1 MNETIDE
8 LLAESTKQTR
18 KPSEPPAQQLSKED
32 WAAKK
37 KQTREDAYA
46 LVDKGAESI
55 IMSPPMME
63 QYLSMQTRFLHYSV
77 SNVLLIM
84 QQCPDATQLKN
95 FDGWKEV
102 GASIKKGTRGITIL
116 EPGKQY
122 TGADGKTKTS
132 FDPKTVFD
140 ISQTTAAPEKADEQP
155 SYAEVPAGM
164 EQRPVAR
171 AMLLALIRQSPVEIE
186 SVSALEGGPQM
197 GACYQHQLKRIQVQ
211 RGMPAEALFQALTCE
226 IVHAEFAR
234 DKESYSRAAY
244 NYQARCAA
252 FLVCRHYQV
261 DASCFNVRNAPATT
275 SGLDAQQMRQQ
286 LSVIRDVAG
295 RITNRMDKNLS
306 YDAKQTG
313 KER

>member
-1 MNETIDE
+1 MSETFDD
-8 LLAESTKQTR
+8 LLAESSKQPR
-18 KPSEPPAQQLSKED
+18 KPSEPPTQRLSKEE

-55 IMSPPMME
+55 VMSPPLME
-63 QYLSMQTRFLHYSV
+63 QYLDLQARFPHYSV

-84 QQCPDATQLKN
+84 QQYPNATQLKN
-95 FDGWKEV
+95 FDGWKETDT
-102 GASIKKGTRGITIL
+102 SIKKGLKGITIL
-116 EPGKQY
+116 EPGRQY

-140 ISQTTAAPEKADEQP
+140 ISQTTAHPDHADTQP
-155 SYAEVPAGM
+155 GYAEVPAGM
-164 EQRPVAR
+164 EQRPVDR

-186 SVSALEGGPQM
+186 SVEVLESGPQM
-197 GACYQHQLKRIQVQ
+197 GACYQHQMKRIQVQ
-211 RGMPAEALFQALTCE
+211 KGLPAEVLFQALSSE

-234 DKESYSRAAY
+234 GKDSYSRAAY

-295 RITNRMDKNLS
+295 RITNRVDKNLA
-306 YDAKQTG
+306 YDAKQAG